1 MATLGALDRA
11 CRPDLESE
19 EPMTATASPEP
30 TAIADDL
37 APMKWLIVIQGVAG
51 IILGLLLLTAPGISS
66 LVLVQFLALY
76 WLVSG
81 IIGLVSL
88 IWDRTQWGWK
98 VFGGVLGVVAGTAVL
113 RHPMY
118 ATLLVGTTLVVFM
131 GILALVFGV
140 MNLVRALSAG
150 GGWGMGLLG
159 ALDVIIGFF
168 LIVNPLAGAVA
179 LPIVLGAFILVGG
192 IASIIMAWRMG

>member
-1 MATLGALDRA
+1 
-11 CRPDLESE
+11 
-19 EPMTATASPEP
+19 MTATASPEP
-30 TAIADDL
+30 TAIANDL

-118 ATLLVGTTLVVFM
+118 ATVLVGTTLVVFM

-140 MNLVRALSAG
+140 MNLVRAFSAG

>member
-1 MATLGALDRA
+1 
-11 CRPDLESE
+11 
-19 EPMTATASPEP
+19 MTETASSQP
-30 TAIADDL
+30 TSAANDL
-37 APMKWLIVIQGVAG
+37 APMKWLIIIQGVAG

-66 LVLVQFLALY
+66 LIIVQFLALY
-76 WLVSG
+76 WLISG
-81 IIGLVSL
+81 VIGLVSL

-98 VFGGVLGVVAGTAVL
+98 VAGGILGIIAGVAVM

-140 MNLVRALSAG
+140 MNLARAFSAG

-159 ALDVIIGFF
+159 LLDIIIGLF
-168 LIVNPLAGAVA
+168 LIFNPLAGAIA

-192 IASIIMAWRMG
+192 IASIIMAWRVG

>member
-1 MATLGALDRA
+1 
-11 CRPDLESE
+11 
-19 EPMTATASPEP
+19 MTATASPEP
-30 TAIADDL
+30 TSIADDL

-118 ATLLVGTTLVVFM
+118 ATVLVGATLVVFM

-140 MNLVRALSAG
+140 MNLVRAFSAG

-168 LIVNPLAGAVA
+168 LIVNPLAGAAA
-179 LPIVLGAFILVGG
+179 LPIVLGAFILFGG

>member
-1 MATLGALDRA
+1 
-11 CRPDLESE
+11 
-19 EPMTATASPEP
+19 MTATASPEP
-30 TAIADDL
+30 TTVADDL

-51 IILGLLLLTAPGISS
+51 IILGLLLLTAPGITSV
-66 LVLVQFLALY
+66 VLVQFLALY

-98 VFGGVLGVVAGTAVL
+98 VFGGLLGVVAGTAVL

-118 ATLLVGTTLVVFM
+118 ATVLVGTTLVVFM
-131 GILALVFGV
+131 GILALALGIAQ
-140 MNLVRALSAG
+140 LVRAFSAG

-159 ALDVIIGFF
+159 ALDIVIGLF
-168 LIVNPLAGAVA
+168 LIFNPLAGTIA

-192 IASIIMAWRMG
+192 IASIFMAFRMG

>member
-1 MATLGALDRA
+1 
-11 CRPDLESE
+11 
-19 EPMTATASPEP
+19 MTETASTQP
-30 TAIADDL
+30 TSVADDL
-37 APMKWLIVIQGVAG
+37 RPMKWLVIIQGVAG

-66 LVLVQFLALY
+66 LILVQFLAIY

-81 IIGLVSL
+81 VIGLVSL

-98 VFGGVLGVVAGTAVL
+98 VAGGILGIIAGVAVM

-118 ATLLVGTTLVVFM
+118 ATVLVGTTLVIFM
-131 GILALVFGV
+131 GILALAFGV
-140 MNLVRALSAG
+140 MNLVRAFSAG
-150 GGWGMGLLG
+150 GGWGLGLLG
-159 ALDVIIGFF
+159 VLDVIIGLF
-168 LIVNPLAGAVA
+168 LIFNPLAGAIA

>member
-1 MATLGALDRA
+1 
-11 CRPDLESE
+11 
-19 EPMTATASPEP
+19 MTATASPEP
-30 TAIADDL
+30 TAVADDL

-118 ATLLVGTTLVVFM
+118 ATVLVGTTLVVFM

-140 MNLVRALSAG
+140 MNLVRAFSAG

-159 ALDVIIGFF
+159 ALDVIIG
-168 LIVNPLAGAVA
+168 LLPDRQPAGGRDRAADRAGRLHPGRRHRLDLHGLQDGLTLAEE
-179 LPIVLGAFILVGG
+179 
-192 IASIIMAWRMG
+192 R

>member
-1 MATLGALDRA
+1 
-11 CRPDLESE
+11 
-19 EPMTATASPEP
+19 MTATASPEP

-140 MNLVRALSAG
+140 MNLVRAFSAG

>member
-1 MATLGALDRA
+1 
-11 CRPDLESE
+11 
-19 EPMTATASPEP
+19 MTATASPEP

-118 ATLLVGTTLVVFM
+118 ATVLLGTTLVVFM

-140 MNLVRALSAG
+140 MNLVRAFSAG
-150 GGWGMGLLG
+150 GGWGMGVLG

>member
-1 MATLGALDRA
+1 
-11 CRPDLESE
+11 
-19 EPMTATASPEP
+19 MTATASPQP
-30 TAIADDL
+30 TSVADDL

-51 IILGLLLLTAPGISS
+51 IILGLLLLTAPGVSS
-66 LVLVQFLALY
+66 LVIVQFLALY

-88 IWDRTQWGWK
+88 IWDRAGWGWK
-98 VFGGVLGVVAGTAVL
+98 VFGGILGIVAGVAVM

-131 GILALVFGV
+131 GVLALVFGV
-140 MNLVRALSAG
+140 MNLVRAFSAG

-159 ALDVIIGFF
+159 ALDVIIGLF
-168 LIVNPLAGAVA
+168 LIFNPLAGAVA

-192 IASIIMAWRMG
+192 IASIFMAFRMG

>member
-1 MATLGALDRA
+1 M
-11 CRPDLESE
+11 
-19 EPMTATASPEP
+19 
-30 TAIADDL
+30 
-37 APMKWLIVIQGVAG
+37 
-51 IILGLLLLTAPGISS
+51 
-66 LVLVQFLALY
+66 Y

-81 IIGLVSL
+81 TIGLVSL

-98 VFGGVLGVVAGTAVL
+98 VFGGILGVVAGIGRDHASACTRPSWWLA
-113 RHPMY
+113 RSSI
-118 ATLLVGTTLVVFM
+118 FM

-140 MNLVRALSAG
+140 MNLVRAFSAG

-168 LIVNPLAGAVA
+168 LIVNPLAGAIA

-192 IASIIMAWRMG
+192 IASIIMAFRMG

>member
-1 MATLGALDRA
+1 
-11 CRPDLESE
+11 
-19 EPMTATASPEP
+19 MTATASPEP
-30 TAIADDL
+30 TSIADDL

-118 ATLLVGTTLVVFM
+118 ATVLVGATLVVFM

-140 MNLVRALSAG
+140 MNLVRAFSAG

>member
-1 MATLGALDRA
+1 
-11 CRPDLESE
+11 
-19 EPMTATASPEP
+19 MTETASTQP
-30 TAIADDL
+30 TSLADDL
-37 APMKWLIVIQGVAG
+37 RPMKWLVIIQGVAG

-66 LVLVQFLALY
+66 LILVQFLAIY

-81 IIGLVSL
+81 VIGLVSL

-98 VFGGVLGVVAGTAVL
+98 VAGGILGIIAGVAVM

-118 ATLLVGTTLVVFM
+118 ATVLVGTTLVIFM
-131 GILALVFGV
+131 GVLALAFGV
-140 MNLVRALSAG
+140 MNLVRAFSAG

-159 ALDVIIGFF
+159 VLDVIIGLF
-168 LIVNPLAGAVA
+168 LIFNPLAGAIA

-192 IASIIMAWRMG
+192 IASIIMAWRIG

>member
-1 MATLGALDRA
+1 
-11 CRPDLESE
+11 
-19 EPMTATASPEP
+19 MTATASPEP
-30 TAIADDL
+30 TAVADDL

-66 LVLVQFLALY
+66 LVLVQFLAIY

-113 RHPMY
+113 RHPC
-118 ATLLVGTTLVVFM
+118 T
-131 GILALVFGV
+131 
-140 MNLVRALSAG
+140 RLSWSAPRSSSS
-150 GGWGMGLLG
+150 W
-159 ALDVIIGFF
+159 
-168 LIVNPLAGAVA
+168 
-179 LPIVLGAFILVGG
+179 
-192 IASIIMAWRMG
+192 ASWPSCSGS

>member
-1 MATLGALDRA
+1 
-11 CRPDLESE
+11 
-19 EPMTATASPEP
+19 MTATATPEP
-30 TAIADDL
+30 TSATDDL

-51 IILGLLLLTAPGISS
+51 IIIGLLLLTAPGISS

-88 IWDRTQWGWK
+88 VWDRTGWGWK
-98 VFGGVLGVVAGTAVL
+98 VFGGALGIIAGTAVL

-118 ATLLVGTTLVVFM
+118 ATVLVGTTLVVFM
-131 GILALVFGV
+131 GILALAFGV
-140 MNLVRALSAG
+140 MNLVRAFSAG

-159 ALDVIIGFF
+159 ALDVVIGLF
-168 LIVNPLAGAVA
+168 LIFNPLAGAIA

-192 IASIIMAWRMG
+192 IASIFMAFRMG

>member
-1 MATLGALDRA
+1 
-11 CRPDLESE
+11 
-19 EPMTATASPEP
+19 MTATASPEP